1 MLTFGHSTLEAPDLT
16 RLLKEAGVEL
26 LVDVRRYP
34 ASRNNPSSS
43 REVLPGLL
51 KEVAID
57 YRWEGR
63 MGGRRTLSKE
73 QVAESPDSWWEVP
86 AFRAYADWT
95 RSAEFNKALPE
106 LLKDDE
112 ERTTAIMCSESV
124 WWRCHRRLISDVMML
139 GHGREVTHLM
149 QSGTLSPH
157 RVSEGARLA
166 EDHQLIWDGH

>member
-1 MLTFGHSTLEAPDLT
+1 MLTFGHGTLEASDLT
-16 RLLKEAGVEL
+16 RLLRGAGVEL

-34 ASRNNPSSS
+34 ASRNNPSTS

-51 KEVAID
+51 SEAGID
-57 YRWEGR
+57 YRWDGR
-63 MGGRRTLSKE
+63 LGGRRTLSKE
-73 QVAESPDSWWEVP
+73 QDEASPDTWWDVL

-106 LLKDDE
+106 LLEDD
-112 ERTTAIMCSESV
+112 RRQVTAIMCSESV
-124 WWRCHRRLISDVMML
+124 WWRCHRRLISDVMVL
-139 GHGREVTHLM
+139 GHGREATHLM

-166 EDHQLIWDGH
+166 EDHQLIWDAS